1 MISQKEID
9 ELYSYLNIH
18 NEDITVRNSINKG
31 SLDNKLNTNYSA
43 IYPDEIRIAYSAG
56 VHEKIKAQFDGKH
69 FIVSAFLMYIVPSF
83 VHTIPEVIP

>member
-31 SLDNKLNTNYSA
+31 LLDNKLNTNYSA

-56 VHEKIKAQFDGKH
+56 VHEKIKA
-69 FIVSAFLMYIVPSF
+69 
-83 VHTIPEVIP
+83 